1 MIAVLIKLY
10 ILWSASTELDIKW
23 NKNKIFILSFTDAT

>member
-10 ILWSASTELDIKW
+10 ILWYASTEFDVNW
-23 NKNKIFILSFTDAT
+23 NKIFILSLTDAT